1 MAIEVID
8 KIKQK
13 NNGTFKIVDLSD
25 VAYDDNVDAKEK
37 IDSELSRVN
46 AKLNEGMTILT
57 NELEEAKEKIDL
69 KLSQVNT
76 NLNEGM
82 VTLTNELEEA
92 REELASKI
100 QEVHNTTLK
109 FRIVD

>member
-37 IDSELSRVN
+37 IDSELSQV
-46 AKLNEGMTILT
+46 NEGI
-57 NELEEAKEKIDL
+57 
-69 KLSQVNT
+69 
-76 NLNEGM
+76 

-100 QEVHNTTLK
+100 QEVNTTTLK
-109 FRIVD
+109 YRIVE

>member
-46 AKLNEGMTILT
+46 AKLNEGM
-57 NELEEAKEKIDL
+57 
-69 KLSQVNT
+69 
-76 NLNEGM
+76 

-100 QEVHNTTLK
+100 QEVHSTTLK